1 MSNQRTHLPPVGL
14 LALCLVA
21 VAVTLRTAI
30 ASVPPLVQAIG
41 ADLGLSN
48 AALGA
53 LTTLPVLCMGVFAP
67 AAQRVAARIGAAA
80 AVEVAVL
87 CVMVGLALRL
97 AGGQVWALYAGT
109 FAA

>member
-1 MSNQRTHLPPVGL
+1 MSNQRRHLPSSGL
-14 LALCLVA
+14 LALSLVA
-21 VAVTLRTAI
+21 VAVNFRTAI

-67 AAQRVAARIGAAA
+67 AAQKVAGRLGAAA
-80 AVEVAVL
+80 AIESAMVCMV
-87 CVMVGLALRL
+87 VGLALRL
-97 AGGQVWALYAGT
+97 AGAHVWALY
-109 FAA
+109 